1 MWTLSFDAKPPNLN
15 DHLVNR
21 GGRNRSAY
29 AAQSAVYGKVRD
41 GWISRII
48 VEMRNQGIPDATGP
62 MRVEYTRIMGK
73 REREWDFD
81 NLVGGGKIIFDAM
94 VRARLIVDDSPRL
107 CERHYEQVRGP
118 VTGLRLRV
126 SALESGASK

>member
-1 MWTLSFDAKPPNLN
+1 M
-15 DHLVNR
+15 
-21 GGRNRSAY
+21 Y
-29 AAQSAVYGKVRD
+29 AAQGAIYRKVRD

-48 VEMRNQGIPDATGP
+48 VEMRNQGIPNATGP

-94 VRARLIVDDSPRL
+94 VKARLIVDDSPKL
-107 CERHYEQVRGP
+107 CERHYEQARGEKS
-118 VTGLRLRV
+118 GLRLRV
-126 SALESGASK
+126 SSLESGASK